1 MINTMIWWINLRKKP
16 LESVNRICPEDFLT
30 LNPKKC
36 LYLQVNLSYTKM
48 VSVREKIF
56 SWTCESGRGFK
67 VMIVTLIEKFT
78 VSCGRPGTDSA
89 SGRKLTRHLA
99 SDHFADPDRNL
110 LYDSDAISSD
120 PSVSGY
126 GRCTG

>member
-1 MINTMIWWINLRKKP
+1 
-16 LESVNRICPEDFLT
+16 
-30 LNPKKC
+30 
-36 LYLQVNLSYTKM
+36 
-48 VSVREKIF
+48 
-56 SWTCESGRGFK
+56 
-67 VMIVTLIEKFT
+67 MIVTLIEKIYSFLWGDL
-78 VSCGRPGTDSA
+78 VQIPLPGGS
-89 SGRKLTRHLA
+89 SLGHLA